1 MRQMFDKD
9 TDSESVAY
17 KEPKKEKER
26 KEKERKM
33 GEERGVGIR

>member
-9 TDSESVAY
+9 TDGESVVY

-26 KEKERKM
+26 KEKEIKM